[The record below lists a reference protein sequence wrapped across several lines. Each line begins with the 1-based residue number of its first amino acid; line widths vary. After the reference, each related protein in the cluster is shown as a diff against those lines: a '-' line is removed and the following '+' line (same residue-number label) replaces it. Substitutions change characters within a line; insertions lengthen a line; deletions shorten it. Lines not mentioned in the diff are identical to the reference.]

1 MGKWGFLISMVVEMG
16 GVRGWSQIRLQG
28 RAMGGAG
35 GANFRG
41 WSQIRLQGEREEE
54 LGGKVSGAGAKYG
67 SRGREGRINPRGM
80 DGKDRCG
87 RIDNGIR

>member
-1 MGKWGFLISMVVEMG
+1 MGKWGFLISMVVEMED

-28 RAMGGAG
+28 
-35 GANFRG
+35 
-41 WSQIRLQGEREEE
+41 ERWEE
-54 LGGKVSGAGAKYG
+54 LGGGKVSGAGAKYG

-87 RIDNGIR
+87 RMDNGIR